1 MPQPT
6 TVGRALAMVAAVAHF
21 MLLHLRAAMR
31 AGHTAQWW
39 AHYCWL
45 SMFGL
50 CQLELPY
57 GITSCS
63 LLCMQAQYVPCA
75 AVHNVGS
82 PWAGRLTCCLKQ
94 TEVHAIPAM
103 QRRISFLS
111 VAGRSCVHCG
121 LCHRRTWVCR
131 PSIECAGKGIASC
144 MHSLFD
150 FESWHLI
157 PTTAAQCMCT
167 ATGSLAF
174 TGS

>member
-6 TVGRALAMVAAVAHF
+6 TAGRALAMVAAVAHF

-94 TEVHAIPAM
+94 TEVHAIPCHAAEDFFLECCWQILCALWPVPQADVGM
-103 QRRISFLS
+103 QALNRVRWQ
-111 VAGRSCVHCG
+111 R
-121 LCHRRTWVCR
+121 
-131 PSIECAGKGIASC
+131 
-144 MHSLFD
+144 HSQL
-150 FESWHLI
+150 H
-157 PTTAAQCMCT
+157 
-167 ATGSLAF
+167 AF
-174 TGS
+174 FI